1 MTTIL
6 QRVVLMISLLLV
18 SACAAQNAGPAPLAS
33 TASPAAPTTQPTPPG
48 ELQAIIAGA
57 RQEGALNLVW
67 SPNAPGGAQG
77 PRRIVDGLNNRY
89 GLAIQV
95 AFTPGPSMN
104 DMAVRLAQERAAGRP
119 ASSDVFIGTEDQ
131 MKQFLTDGGLRPVD
145 WVGLSAGR
153 IPPSILAPAN
163 LGVEMATRVPGVTYN
178 AQLVSS
184 DRVPRTTSDLLK
196 PEWKGSLAST
206 PYGAFFDVLGSPE
219 IWGPEKLLDF
229 TRQLSGNLAGLI
241 RCGETERLIGG
252 EFQAFV
258 FDCGDFEARDW
269 QGKGAPIGHAI
280 MRDAFALQYWWYA
293 VPQHAAHPNAATLFV
308 LEAMSAEGQE
318 IYWDESKVD
327 QWKLPG
333 SHVAPEIKAMQ
344 AGGAK
349 LIEANVPF
357 LISYPE
363 QAAVRKQVQ
372 DILVQSRP

>member
-1 MTTIL
+1 MKTVHW
-6 QRVVLMISLLLV
+6 RAVLTMSLLLA
-18 SACAAQNAGPAPLAS
+18 SACAAQNAGPVPVAS
-33 TASPAAPTTQPTPPG
+33 TAATTTLTTQPAPSG
-48 ELQAIIAGA
+48 ELQTIVDGA
-57 RQEGALNLVW
+57 RQEGTLNLVW
-67 SPNAPGGAQG
+67 SPNAPGGVQG
-77 PRRIVDGLNNRY
+77 PRRIVDGLNKRH
-89 GLAIQV
+89 GLSIQV
-95 AFTPGPSMN
+95 TFTPGPSMN
-104 DMAVRLAQERAAGRP
+104 DMAVRLAQERTAGRP

-131 MKQFLTDGGLRPVD
+131 MKQFLTDGGLLPVD
-145 WVGLSAGR
+145 WVGLSAER
-153 IPPSILAPAN
+153 ILPSMLAPAN

-184 DRVPRTTSDLLK
+184 ERVPRTTSDLLK
-196 PEWKGSLAST
+196 PEWKGTLAST

-219 IWGPEKLLDF
+219 IWGPEQLLDF

-241 RCGETERLIGG
+241 RCGETERLVGG

-269 QGKGAPIGHAI
+269 QSKGAPIGHAI

-293 VPQHAAHPNAATLFV
+293 VPQHAAHPNTAMLFV

-318 IYWDESKVD
+318 MYWDESKVD

-333 SHVAPEIKAMQ
+333 SHVAPEIQAMQ
-344 AGGAK
+344 AEGAK

-357 LISYPE
+357 LMFYPE

-372 DILVQSRP
+372 DILVQPRP